1 MNSRIISKEQLTN
14 GNVVFSYK
22 EHKFIDNKWVVFI
35 PIIIAFAVL
44 IWELTQMGTA
54 YFQAIC
60 LPIVMYILY
69 KRLQYTEKQDQ
80 AIELQVINESLAEII
95 KRDIKTFGESTKEIT
110 RKYILKEDE
119 DGYTLKRRYLLVV
132 LSNGAEITYDIIN
145 VKHYDNIVMMEID
158 THFKL
163 TKK

>member
-1 MNSRIISKEQLTN
+1 MNNRIISKEQLTN
-14 GNVVFSYK
+14 GNVVFSYN
-22 EHKFIDNKWVVFI
+22 EHKFNANKWIIFI
-35 PIIIAFAVL
+35 PVIIDLGIL
-44 IWELTQMGTA
+44 IWEMVEAGTA
-54 YFQAIC
+54 YLQIIC
-60 LPIVMYILY
+60 IPIVLYILY

-80 AIELQVINESLAEII
+80 AIELQVTNESLDEII
-95 KRDIKTFGESTKEIT
+95 KRDVKTFGESTKEIT